1 MNERGDWQ
9 ELSIPMMPG
18 FKSRILPVLVVY
30 WILTA
35 IFALLNQPIALVIG
49 SWATVTTIMV
59 WPVGAPFGKAY
70 GSYRTAWFIIGVASM
85 IGIPLFGFAII
96 ASTDSAVKYAALLG
110 LAIDIGVWGI
120 LASTKRAFS
129 RPIPMFFRPDLIF
142 GDGRIL
148 AGGIVAAGL
157 GLVSMFGPPGITP
170 KGNWYALFS
179 VIVLALIQIIPLR
192 GMWKMRNRLS
202 RLLFDRWD
210 SYLVTVAKESYL
222 ILAVVALMF
231 SFHNFFGGI
240 VPFTTNVL
248 AGSNEGLVVMVIA
261 ALFVI
266 LVRSWYKKYRI
277 GDPFIVESFSQGLVK
292 HGILAIGLVGFLYGL
307 VNVMMGH
314 FPRTINTGDF
324 LYQSFVGAMML
335 AWGIILLVPV
345 RAWAQGNQIKA
356 LHRQMVEVVLPRLSD
371 DLRAKAIRKVI
382 TAVSEIPEERR
393 DKIVKDM
400 TTFLGEMDEK
410 DRQKVMKTQLE
421 VLSSLPEGKRLAMM
435 RAMDNVLLHSQ

>member
-1 MNERGDWQ
+1 
-9 ELSIPMMPG
+9 MMPG
-18 FKSRILPVLVVY
+18 FRKRILPVLVVY
-30 WILTA
+30 WALTA
-35 IFALLNQPIALVIG
+35 IFALLNQPVALVIG

-59 WPVGAPFGKAY
+59 WPVGAPLGKAY
-70 GSYRTAWFIIGVASM
+70 DSYRTGWFIIGVASM
-85 IGIPLFGFAII
+85 VGIPLFGYLII
-96 ASTDSAVKYAALLG
+96 ASTDSIAKYAALLG

-120 LASTKRAFS
+120 PASTQSAFS
-129 RPIPMFFRPDLIF
+129 RPIPMLFRPDLIF

-148 AGGIVAAGL
+148 AGGIVAVGL
-157 GLVSMFGPPGITP
+157 GIVSMFGPPGIAP

-222 ILAVVALMF
+222 ILAVIALMF
-231 SFHNFFGGI
+231 SFHNFFGGVI
-240 VPFTTNVL
+240 PFTRNVL
-248 AGSNEGLVVMVIA
+248 AGSNEGLAIMVGA
-261 ALFVI
+261 ALFMI

-277 GDPFIVESFSQGLVK
+277 GDPFIVESFRQGLVK

-314 FPRTINTGDF
+314 FPRTFNTGNF
-324 LYQSFVGAMML
+324 LYQSIVGAIML
-335 AWGIILLVPV
+335 AWGAMLLVPV

-356 LHRQMVEVVLPRLSD
+356 LHRQMVAVVLPRLSD
-371 DLRAKAIRKVI
+371 DLRVKAIRKVI
-382 TAVSEIPEERR
+382 TAVSEIPEKRR

-400 TTFLGEMDEK
+400 TAFLGEMDEK
-410 DRQKVMKTQLE
+410 DRQKVVKTQLE
-421 VLSSLPEGKRLAMM
+421 VLSSLPEDERLAMM
-435 RAMDNVLLHSQ
+435 KAMDNAMSHT